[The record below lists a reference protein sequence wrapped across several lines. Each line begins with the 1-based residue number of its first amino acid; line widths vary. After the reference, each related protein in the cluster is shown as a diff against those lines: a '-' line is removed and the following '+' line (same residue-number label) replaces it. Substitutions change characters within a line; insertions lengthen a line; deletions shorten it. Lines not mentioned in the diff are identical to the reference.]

1 MISLCVNT
9 NAVLS
14 REGVDDIR
22 SPIKYAY
29 AGILLAQTASAIFCR
44 LRTYVH
50 SFIHSF
56 VSLMRTL
63 S

>member
-14 REGVDDIR
+14 REGVDDIAHR
-22 SPIKYAY
+22 SKYTY
-29 AGILLAQTASAIFCR
+29 AGILLAQTASAIFFIDIR
-44 LRTYVH
+44 